1 MESERKVLTK
11 EQTVKKKVCDTYGFD
26 YVLLEPCKDSKEMA
40 NQVLR
45 VFRKKHIHIAT
56 NVDEDIQSVQNAYLE
71 LLRAQIGRL

>member
-1 MESERKVLTK
+1 
-11 EQTVKKKVCDTYGFD
+11 
-26 YVLLEPCKDSKEMA
+26 MA

-45 VFRKKHIHIAT
+45 VFRKKQIHIAT